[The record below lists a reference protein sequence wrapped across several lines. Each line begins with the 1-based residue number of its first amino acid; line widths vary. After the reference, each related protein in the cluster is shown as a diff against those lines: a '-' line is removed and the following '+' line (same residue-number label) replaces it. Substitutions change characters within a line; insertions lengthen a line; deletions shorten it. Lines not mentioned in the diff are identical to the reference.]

1 MDCAIVLS
9 FSGGSQ
15 PLLAV
20 ADRESGERWWHRR
33 RSFLLCIYACMC
45 MRVSN
50 VVSSSPSSVGP
61 DICASFFPFATT
73 ALCCCLLGSFPYPP
87 VLLFRSSRSVPRCRQ
102 PSFALS
108 RHRVAH
114 TLRGRQRSEGTGPTE
129 DRKDNVNA
137 ASLSFSLPSLASD
150 GFSEWNA
157 KKKKPLQI

>member
-1 MDCAIVLS
+1 MFLSTYGLCDSFIVLGRLAALA
-9 FSGGSQ
+9 SGS
-15 PLLAV
+15 
-20 ADRESGERWWHRR
+20 RSGVRR
-33 RSFLLCIYACMC
+33 TVVTPEKILLCIYACMC

-87 VLLFRSSRSVPRCRQ
+87 VLLFRSSRPVPRCRQ

-137 ASLSFSLPSLASD
+137 ASLSFSLPSLTSG
-150 GFSEWNA
+150 GFSE
-157 KKKKPLQI
+157 